1 MKMVKD
7 NTLKKL
13 HKFLNWKTHKID
25 NPFIRGQY
33 EIVKIRKY
41 HPNHHPYHEVD
52 VIFKGEIFGHDGPLF
67 TPKWF
72 NSDYQQSPQASKT
85 RINRLIRHELHQVIG
100 GELTKFLGPI
110 RELRVKKVTWE

>member
-25 NPFIRGQY
+25 NEFIRGQY
-33 EIVKIRKY
+33 EIVKVREY
-41 HPNHHPYHEVD
+41 RSDYYPYHEVD
-52 VIFKGEIFGHDGPLF
+52 VIFKGEIFGHEGPF
-67 TPKWF
+67 YKSKWF

-85 RINRLIRHELHQVIG
+85 RINRLIRHELQRVIG
-100 GELTKFLGPI
+100 GELIKFLGPI
-110 RELRVKKVTWE
+110 KDLRVKKVTWV